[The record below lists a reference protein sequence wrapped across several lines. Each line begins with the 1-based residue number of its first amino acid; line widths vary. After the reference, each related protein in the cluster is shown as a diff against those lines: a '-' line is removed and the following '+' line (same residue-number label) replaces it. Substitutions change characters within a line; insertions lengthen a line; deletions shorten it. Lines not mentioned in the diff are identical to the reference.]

1 MLTQPEALHAKH
13 VRLENCLEQIEVDAT
28 VLHAIQDNTLGTVL
42 AKVVH
47 LANINHQAIK
57 PSAAVTALQEN
68 THQVA
73 KAFVPLV
80 VPESTPMVL
89 VKVLVKVPAKLRLA
103 VVATIVSIA

>member
-1 MLTQPEALHAKH
+1 MPLGYYADATGSTACKTCPSGKLSRAD
-13 VRLENCLEQIEVDAT
+13 RNAT

-89 VKVLVKVPAKLRLA
+89 VKVPAKLRLA

>member
-1 MLTQPEALHAKH
+1 M
-13 VRLENCLEQIEVDAT
+13 
-28 VLHAIQDNTLGTVL
+28 
-42 AKVVH
+42 
-47 LANINHQAIK
+47 
-57 PSAAVTALQEN
+57 TALQEN

-89 VKVLVKVPAKLRLA
+89 VKVPAKLRLA